1 MSASVVTQSLALAK
15 RDLVRERRR
24 GEVVWITIPFGAIAL
39 LLFPLAVGTDSVLLD
54 RIGSGV
60 FWVVVMLFGI
70 LVAVRGAAAETIPQ
84 RDALALLGLD
94 PAASFAGRSLSSA
107 ILLLVF
113 EVVVGAVALV
123 LYDLPAVGAAWLVLL
138 LPLVAVGLGMLGA
151 IAAGVV
157 AAAHSGAALV
167 PFLVAP
173 LSVPLLLAATQ
184 AFEGIRLGKSI
195 LGWVLLMVVVVLVL
209 AIVGTLTAR
218 PLQESR

>member
-1 MSASVVTQSLALAK
+1 MSASVLTQTMAVAR
-15 RDLVRERRR
+15 RDLLRERRR

-39 LLFPLAVGTDSVLLD
+39 LLFPLAVGTDSVLLE
-54 RIGSGV
+54 RIGSGL

-70 LVAVRGAAAETIPQ
+70 LVAVRQAAAESTPQ
-84 RDALALLGLD
+84 RDTLALLGLD
-94 PAASFAGRSLSSA
+94 PAAGFAGRSLSA
-107 ILLLVF
+107 AGLLLLF
-113 EVVVGAVALV
+113 EIVVGAVAIV
-123 LYDLPAVGAAWLVLL
+123 LYDLPGVGAAWLLVV
-138 LPLVAVGLGMLGA
+138 LPLVAAGLGMLGA
-151 IAAGVV
+151 IAGGVV
-157 AAAHSGAALV
+157 AAGHSGAALV